1 MRDLAKELILSFNL
15 LDVYIPLTQDLVRRQ
30 LTPAIWTKQFLLA
43 GIDALQVTMQ
53 VPQQLRRILGD
64 IERGGFEVNLQPA
77 SFDPYFERLQ
87 QVVNR
92 ILIAL
97 LAATCTIST
106 AMIVA
111 AYHPTGWDWVAE
123 ALFLARLA
131 LRRCLWRLHSRNTSA
146 LPALA
151 SSVGSGPAAGYG
163 GVVGMS
169 TCASWPPSAGVI
181 APRLPLLSQQ
191 QRQRGAG

>member
-1 MRDLAKELILSFNL
+1 
-15 LDVYIPLTQDLVRRQ
+15 
-30 LTPAIWTKQFLLA
+30 
-43 GIDALQVTMQ
+43 MQ

-111 AYHPTGWDWVAE
+111 AYHPAGWDWVAE
-123 ALFLARLA
+123 TLFLLA
-131 LRRCLWRLHSRNTSA
+131 LLF
-146 LPALA
+146 
-151 SSVGSGPAAGYG
+151 
-163 GVVGMS
+163 
-169 TCASWPPSAGVI
+169 AGVFGVYI
-181 APRLPLLSQQ
+181 LVTLLRSQRSH
-191 QRQRGAG
+191 RQ